1 MICNQENKK
10 IKMAKIEFIV
20 PSVLNKGGG
29 EKKLSLDAVTLQDA
43 FSKVSSQMGEDF
55 KRKVFDL
62 NGKPRPLINI
72 YVNGK
77 NTRFAGNGMTRSLA
91 DGDSIHILP
100 AVAGGAE
107 ITREDMQRY
116 SRQIMLEEIGFTG
129 MENIRNAHV
138 SVIGVGGIGNP
149 VVTQLTAMGIGKLKI
164 VDRDVI
170 EISNLHRQHLYT
182 DDDIGKVKVE
192 AALERLRKLNPQ
204 VEIEAVP
211 TSVTTY
217 TAENLVKGSDI
228 VIDALDSI
236 EARYALNDACIK
248 QNIPFIYAGALGMV
262 GSVCTILPNKTAC
275 LRCMFPKLEEDEMP
289 TCSTEGVHPS
299 ILYLVSG
306 IQVSEA
312 VKMII
317 GQQPTLANT
326 LLYID
331 LTELSFEKIQMSRYD
346 GCPSCGSKKIE
357 VTTTVAGNSQ
367 ENTQT
372 RDRLEDSVGGQKE
385 QKILVQEEKR
395 LIIEELCGRDM
406 GKRTFTITPTH
417 QFSSE
422 PIDLGLVIRNA
433 EAIGYRVKTRGN
445 LGVTAIGGNNSK
457 NSNNANSAALSVSF
471 LTSGAATIVGAKS
484 EHEAL
489 DIYQDFVG
497 GKN

>member
-1 MICNQENKK
+1 
-10 IKMAKIEFIV
+10 MAKIEFVV

-62 NGKPRPLINI
+62 NGKPRPLINV

-77 NTRFAGNGMTRSLA
+77 NTRFAGNGMTRSLS

-129 MENIRNAHV
+129 MEKLRNAHV

-164 VDRDVI
+164 IDRDVI

-182 DDDIGKVKVE
+182 EEDIGKVKVE

-217 TAENLVKGSDI
+217 TVESLVKGSDV

-248 QNIPFIYAGALGMV
+248 QNIPLIYAGALGMV

-275 LRCMFPKLEEDEMP
+275 LRCMFPALEEDEMP

-299 ILYLVSG
+299 ILYLVGG

-317 GQQPTLANT
+317 GQQPSLANT
-326 LLYID
+326 LLYVD
-331 LTELSFEKIQMSRYD
+331 LTDLSFEKIQMSRYD

-357 VTTTVAGNSQ
+357 LATTVTGNSQ
-367 ENTQT
+367 ESTQA
-372 RDRLEDSVGGQKE
+372 RDKIEDSGIVQQE
-385 QKILVQEEKR
+385 QKTLVQEEKR
-395 LIIEELCGRDM
+395 LIVEELCGRDM

-422 PIDLGLVIRNA
+422 PIDLAAVIRNV
-433 EAIGYRVKTRGN
+433 ETTGYKVKTRGN
-445 LGVTAIGGNNSK
+445 LGVTAISGNDDKDSTNTNS
-457 NSNNANSAALSVSF
+457 STISVSF

-489 DIYQDFVG
+489 AIYQTFMD
-497 GKN
+497 GKH

>member
-1 MICNQENKK
+1 
-10 IKMAKIEFIV
+10 MAKVEFVI
-20 PSVLNKGGG
+20 PSVLNKGSG
-29 EKKLSLDAVTLQDA
+29 EKKISLESSNLQDA
-43 FSKVSSQMGEDF
+43 FNKVSDHMGEDF
-55 KRKVFDL
+55 KLKVFDL
-62 NGKPRPLINI
+62 NGKPRALINI
-72 YVNGK
+72 YINGK
-77 NTRFAGNGMTRSLA
+77 NMRFNTDGMAMSLN
-91 DGDSIHILP
+91 DGDSIYILP

-107 ITREDMQRY
+107 LTSNDMQRY
-116 SRQIMLEEIGFTG
+116 SRQIMLEEIGFIG
-129 MENIRNAHV
+129 MEKLRSAKV
-138 SVIGVGGIGNP
+138 CVVGVGGIGNP
-149 VVTQLTAMGIGKLKI
+149 VVTQLTAMGISKLRI

-170 EISNLHRQHLYT
+170 EISNLHRQHLYAE
-182 DDDIGKVKVE
+182 DDIGKVKVE
-192 AALERLRKLNPQ
+192 AAAQRLKKMNTA

-211 TSVTTY
+211 ISITKY
-217 TAENLVKGSDI
+217 TAESIVEGFDV

-236 EARYALNDACIK
+236 DARYALNDACIK
-248 QNIPFIYAGALGMV
+248 YNIPFIYAGALGML

-275 LRCMFPKLEEDEMP
+275 LRCMFPELEEDEIP

-312 VKMII
+312 VKIII
-317 GQQPTLANT
+317 GREPTLANK

-331 LTELSFEKIQMSRYD
+331 LNELSFERIQMSRYD

-372 RDRLEDSVGGQKE
+372 RDGLEDSVGGQKE

-433 EAIGYRVKTRGN
+433 EAVGYRVKTR
-445 LGVTAIGGNNSK
+445 
-457 NSNNANSAALSVSF
+457 
-471 LTSGAATIVGAKS
+471 
-484 EHEAL
+484 
-489 DIYQDFVG
+489 
-497 GKN
+497 

>member
-1 MICNQENKK
+1 
-10 IKMAKIEFIV
+10 MAKIEFVV

-62 NGKPRPLINI
+62 NGKPRPLINV

-77 NTRFAGNGMTRSLA
+77 NTRFAGNGMTRSLS

-129 MENIRNAHV
+129 MEKLRNAHV

-164 VDRDVI
+164 IDRDVI

-182 DDDIGKVKVE
+182 EEDIGKVKVE
-192 AALERLRKLNPQ
+192 VALERLRKLNPQ

-217 TAENLVKGSDI
+217 TVENLVKGSDV

-248 QNIPFIYAGALGMV
+248 QNIPLIYAGALGMV

-275 LRCMFPKLEEDEMP
+275 LRCMFPALEEDEMP

-299 ILYLVSG
+299 ILYLVGG

-317 GQQPTLANT
+317 GQQPSLANT
-326 LLYID
+326 LLYVD
-331 LTELSFEKIQMSRYD
+331 LTDLSFEKIQMSRYD

-357 VTTTVAGNSQ
+357 LATTVTGNSQ
-367 ENTQT
+367 ESTQA
-372 RDRLEDSVGGQKE
+372 RGKLEDSGIVQQE
-385 QKILVQEEKR
+385 QKR

-422 PIDLGLVIRNA
+422 PIDLATVIRNV
-433 EAIGYRVKTRGN
+433 EATGYRVKTRGN
-445 LGVTAIGGNNSK
+445 LGVTAIGGSDSK
-457 NSNNANSAALSVSF
+457 NSTNANSSTISVSF

-489 DIYQDFVG
+489 AIYQTFMD
-497 GKN
+497 GKH

>member
-1 MICNQENKK
+1 
-10 IKMAKIEFIV
+10 MAKIEFVV

-29 EKKLSLDAVTLQDA
+29 EKKLSLDAVSLQDA

-62 NGKPRPLINI
+62 NGKPRPLINV

-77 NTRFAGNGMTRSLA
+77 NTRFAGNGMTRSLS

-100 AVAGGAE
+100 AVAGGGE

-129 MENIRNAHV
+129 MEKLRNAHV

-164 VDRDVI
+164 IDRDVI

-182 DDDIGKVKVE
+182 EEDIGKVKVE

-217 TAENLVKGSDI
+217 TVESLVKGSDV

-248 QNIPFIYAGALGMV
+248 QNIPLIYAGALGMV

-275 LRCMFPKLEEDEMP
+275 LRCMFPALEEDEMP

-299 ILYLVSG
+299 ILYLVGG

-317 GQQPTLANT
+317 GQQPSLANT
-326 LLYID
+326 LLYVD
-331 LTELSFEKIQMSRYD
+331 LTDLSFEKIQMSRYD

-357 VTTTVAGNSQ
+357 LATTVTGNSQ
-367 ENTQT
+367 ESTQAGGK
-372 RDRLEDSVGGQKE
+372 LEDSRIVQQE
-385 QKILVQEEKR
+385 QKTLVQEEKR

-422 PIDLGLVIRNA
+422 PVDLAAVIRNV
-433 EAIGYRVKTRGN
+433 ETTGYKVKTRGN
-445 LGVTAIGGNNSK
+445 LGVTAISGNDDKDSTNTNS
-457 NSNNANSAALSVSF
+457 STISVSF

-489 DIYQDFVG
+489 AIYQTFMDG
-497 GKN
+497 